1 MKKID
6 KRYFKRLQSKAKYRK
21 LSSVTANQDP
31 AYFRLPEPLILFTN
45 KSVTANE
52 ESVIQ

>member
-1 MKKID
+1 MI
-6 KRYFKRLQSKAKYRK
+6 KRTHVHYNWDLFNIIGTSG
-21 LSSVTANQDP
+21 NQDP

-45 KSVTANE
+45 KSVPANE

>member
-1 MKKID
+1 MKIT
-6 KRYFKRLQSKAKYRK
+6 RLIGISSYGL

-45 KSVTANE
+45 KSVTVNE